1 MIEKILI
8 VDDEENVLNGI
19 KRSLRKTKGLHAAV
33 GAAKAL
39 EIIDAE
45 GPFAVVISD
54 QQMPDIDGITFLKE
68 VRERNPMAVRMML
81 SGNADQ
87 KTAVDAVKDAGI
99 FRFLNKPCSIE
110 DLSEAADSAINH
122 FRLQKAEKDM
132 LQDTLAGSV
141 KMIVDIISMRDPESF
156 ARISRMRE
164 WGKRIAAKTS
174 LPDAWKLDMA
184 LIVARF
190 GEITLPDEVSIK
202 ISRHQKLNLAEQ
214 EAVFRTP
221 EVARD
226 LIKNIPKM
234 EELSEIVYYQDKGF
248 DGSGFPEETKSGT
261 AIPLHARLIKILKD
275 LSEHTDE
282 RRPTSLSFDRLKQNA
297 DLYDSRLVEIVR
309 KCLSPKDGHAAQEKL
324 MELSAMALE
333 PGDIVAK
340 DIYSTSG
347 TLILS
352 EHHELSDAAIQ
363 KIKQYV
369 NLDKLEEPLS
379 VRRQIE
385 AEKPKA

>member
-1 MIEKILI
+1 MTEKILI

-19 KRSLRKTKGLHAAV
+19 KRSLRKIKGIHTAN
-33 GAAKAL
+33 GAAQGLKT
-39 EIIDAE
+39 IDAE

-54 QQMPDIDGITFLKE
+54 QQMPDIDGISFLKE
-68 VRERNPMAVRMML
+68 VRERNPAAIRMML
-81 SGNADQ
+81 TGNADQ

-99 FRFLNKPCSIE
+99 FRFLNKPCSNE
-110 DLSEAADSAINH
+110 DLSEAVESAISQ
-122 FRLQKAEKDM
+122 FRLQKAERDM

-156 ARISRMRE
+156 ARISTMRK
-164 WGKRIAAKTS
+164 WGARIAAKTS

-202 ISRHQKLNLAEQ
+202 IARHQKLNLAEQ
-214 EAVFRTP
+214 DAVLRSP

-234 EELSEIVYYQDKGF
+234 RELSEIVYYQDKGF
-248 DGSGFPEETKSGT
+248 DGSGFPDEDKSGT

-275 LSEHTDE
+275 LAEHTDE
-282 RRPTSLSFDRLKQNA
+282 RRPTSVAFDRLAQNA
-297 DLYDSRLVEIVR
+297 ELYDPRLLEIVR
-309 KCLSPKDGHAAQEKL
+309 KCLSMKEDQAAQEKL
-324 MELSAMALE
+324 LELNAMALE

-352 EHHELSDAAIQ
+352 ENHELSDAAIQ

-369 NLDKLEEPLS
+369 KLKKLEEPLG
-379 VRRQIE
+379 VLRQIE
-385 AEKPKA
+385 A